1 MKIGNQRGEV
11 GNWIGIAVRDR
22 NGRHGKVVED
32 WCAWDRILTIL
43 FEDGERYN
51 LVLNNVGKDPEDK
64 LGIEWEFSPQEF
76 PHKWV
81 YISDTPVIHCSP

>member
-11 GNWIGIAVRDR
+11 GNWIGIVVRDR
-22 NGRHGKVVED
+22 NGRYGRIVED

-64 LGIEWEFSPQEF
+64 LCIQWEFSPQEF
-76 PHKWV
+76 PQKWV
-81 YISDTPVIHCSP
+81 YISDAPVIHCSP